1 MNLTRDLH
9 ALSLKLNRAS
19 ERGYNNPYTSIQ
31 WPERLDPDAWQF
43 APEFVSLHGT
53 PMWDTLDEPA
63 RRRLAFHEAC
73 NFFSLNIH
81 GEQELIAGLAR
92 RAYLQDD
99 RELTAYLHHFL
110 DEENKHMVWFGEYCL
125 RYLGRIYPDRKLAFP
140 REYAAGEEDL
150 LFFAKVMVFEF
161 LVDAYNLAMGRDDR
175 LDPLAKQI
183 HWQHHVDEARHL
195 AFGASMVAALKE
207 KFFCTWPAEKQREV
221 RAYLQAYTLATWR
234 EYYNPDVYADAG
246 ISDAYGTME
255 AAWQHPATRAFRAR
269 IAERLDATLAEL
281 GLGAPEAA

>member
-1 MNLTRDLH
+1 MNVNRDLH
-9 ALSLKLNRAS
+9 ALSQKLNRAS
-19 ERGYNNPYTSIQ
+19 ERGFNNPYTSIQ
-31 WPERLDPDAWQF
+31 WPEALDPQAWQF

-53 PMWDTLDEPA
+53 PLWDALDEPA

-92 RAYLQDD
+92 RAYQQGD
-99 RELTAYLHHFL
+99 RELIAYLHHFL
-110 DEENKHMVWFGEYCL
+110 DEENKHMLWFGEYCM

-140 REYAAGEEDL
+140 REFAAGEEDL

-161 LVDAYNLAMGRDDR
+161 IVDAYNLSMGRDER
-175 LDPLAKQI
+175 LDPLARQI

-195 AFGASMVAALKE
+195 AFGASMVAKLKDT
-207 KFFCTWPAEKQREV
+207 FFSQCDAQKQCEIRD
-221 RAYLQAYTLATWR
+221 YLHAYTEATWR
-234 EYYNPDVYADAG
+234 EYYNPDVYKDAG
-246 ISDAYGTME
+246 FEDPYGTMD

-281 GLGAPEAA
+281 GLAAAEPA